1 MFFACH
7 SGKFYGLFPRPSSNR
22 EKGAL
27 LGFMLSTGLA
37 SSVVVAH
44 VNNAYLCYV
53 MHIFKICINLYIYMH
68 MFMHHFL
75 KVTPVLE
82 KSDIAFLIFSYN
94 IHCTCVVLRL
104 AYFIGIE

>member
-1 MFFACH
+1 
-7 SGKFYGLFPRPSSNR
+7 
-22 EKGAL
+22 
-27 LGFMLSTGLA
+27 
-37 SSVVVAH
+37 
-44 VNNAYLCYV
+44 
-53 MHIFKICINLYIYMH
+53 MH

-104 AYFIGIE
+104 AYFIGIEWLMNNDLLIKTTTEIKGTVEYQTS